1 MSYPTTGSFPI
12 HQELLSVVRDNS
24 ALLGMFPPRWR
35 WLADPWLRSVDPVL
49 SSPSPLITLS
59 TLDVLSLRSVGPPT
73 VPRRESPAPR
83 RIQSFAFRGSS
94 VDECMPATGAAG
106 GNLNYEFSTA
116 ATMISMQSV
125 QILLNMVKKLL
136 KVSRRPLSVVL
147 QKTFNVICKLAIIVS
162 GLALQ

>member
-1 MSYPTTGSFPI
+1 MKYPTTGSFPI

-125 QILLNMVKKLL
+125 QILLNMVKKTTQSE
-136 KVSRRPLSVVL
+136 K
-147 QKTFNVICKLAIIVS
+147 KTVIGVITKNL
-162 GLALQ
+162 

>member
-1 MSYPTTGSFPI
+1 MKYPTTGSFPI

-94 VDECMPATGAAG
+94 VDECVPATGAAG

-125 QILLNMVKKLL
+125 QILLNMVKKTTQSE
-136 KVSRRPLSVVL
+136 K
-147 QKTFNVICKLAIIVS
+147 KTVIGVITKNL
-162 GLALQ
+162 

>member
-1 MSYPTTGSFPI
+1 M
-12 HQELLSVVRDNS
+12 SVVRDNS

-94 VDECMPATGAAG
+94 VDECVPATGAAG

-125 QILLNMVKKLL
+125 QILLNMVKKTTQSE
-136 KVSRRPLSVVL
+136 K
-147 QKTFNVICKLAIIVS
+147 KTVIGVITKNL
-162 GLALQ
+162 

>member
-1 MSYPTTGSFPI
+1 M
-12 HQELLSVVRDNS
+12 SVVRDNS

-125 QILLNMVKKLL
+125 QILLNMVKKTTQSE
-136 KVSRRPLSVVL
+136 K
-147 QKTFNVICKLAIIVS
+147 KTVIGVITKNL
-162 GLALQ
+162 

>member
-1 MSYPTTGSFPI
+1 MKYPTTGSFPI

-59 TLDVLSLRSVGPPT
+59 TLDVLSLRSVRPPT

-125 QILLNMVKKLL
+125 QILLNMVKKTTQSE
-136 KVSRRPLSVVL
+136 K
-147 QKTFNVICKLAIIVS
+147 KTVIGVITKNL
-162 GLALQ
+162 

>member
-59 TLDVLSLRSVGPPT
+59 TLDVLSLRSVRPPT

-94 VDECMPATGAAG
+94 VDECVPATGAAG

-125 QILLNMVKKLL
+125 QILLNMVKKTTQSE
-136 KVSRRPLSVVL
+136 K
-147 QKTFNVICKLAIIVS
+147 KTVIGVITKNL
-162 GLALQ
+162 